1 MKEARESS
9 WCWVHTYENGTVE
22 MAMFFAK
29 KKKKKRG
36 KFLISHNLEMNLEY
50 VKGAI
55 KLAFNPRVQKTR
67 ASSPWNYVEAS
78 TPLTTSWKIVSLHFH
93 L

>member
-1 MKEARESS
+1 M
-9 WCWVHTYENGTVE
+9 HTYENGTVE

-55 KLAFNPRVQKTR
+55 ERAFNPYIQCRRLEIRHRGIIQR
-67 ASSPWNYVEAS
+67 RF
-78 TPLTTSWKIVSLHFH
+78 LFLRFFFFF
-93 L
+93 